1 MRGEALIEKLSGE
14 GYRYLARCHLQ
25 ASKKKNSTVLA
36 ADIIGSAEAMNDF
49 EEYLVG
55 EIL

>member
-1 MRGEALIEKLSGE
+1 MRDTITPRDAICKL
-14 GYRYLARCHLQ
+14 R
-25 ASKKKNSTVLA
+25 KKKNSTVLA
-36 ADIIGSAEAMNDF
+36 ADITGSAEAMNDF